1 MATDLFDIAAEKLEG
16 STDMDRLAS
25 RGTIRIALKN
35 AGLDTRDLTLR
46 QLRVVFEQLMPK
58 ELEARGVTEAV
69 ATCNSVMDEIAK
81 AARGADPKAL
91 NSPDEIFKRL
101 GGS

>member
-1 MATDLFDIAAEKLEG
+1 
-16 STDMDRLAS
+16 
-25 RGTIRIALKN
+25 
-35 AGLDTRDLTLR
+35 
-46 QLRVVFEQLMPK
+46 
-58 ELEARGVTEAV
+58 
-69 ATCNSVMDEIAK
+69 MDEIAK